1 MNLRSIDITFAYLS
15 SPTGSDDDDW
25 TLPSFW
31 SLMRSIYP
39 TIPNKLILFLGLLF
53 CLFNGSVTPIFSFLL
68 SRLLF
73 EVSSGA
79 LTINQFG
86 GLVLGI
92 AALDGVFLG
101 LKYYVME
108 HCGMSW
114 ITNLRSVAI
123 KKILKQD
130 KKWFDKSEH
139 LPSDIVQVV
148 KMEMMRGI

>member
-1 MNLRSIDITFAYLS
+1 M
-15 SPTGSDDDDW
+15 
-25 TLPSFW
+25 
-31 SLMRSIYP
+31 
-39 TIPNKLILFLGLLF
+39 
-53 CLFNGSVTPIFSFLL
+53 TPIFSFLL

-79 LTINQFG
+79 QNVSTINQFG

-114 ITNLRSVAI
+114 TTNLRSVTI

-139 LPSDIVQVV
+139 SPSDIVQVV